1 MLPGAPSPAQ
11 QTNHPMVSDLK
22 RQIAGQEMRNRL
34 VEGTLLK
41 ALRQD
46 PPPGVRIQSDAELD
60 RTLQAVLSGH
70 PIGQDIHVF
79 GYGSLMWNPALEV
92 VATRVAR
99 VNGWHRKFC
108 LRLVIG
114 RGTPQEPGAM
124 LALDKGG
131 ACNGLLYRIAA
142 SKVEA
147 ELRLLWRREMLAGSY
162 HARWV
167 WANAGGERV
176 RALTFVAN
184 RDHERYIGEHS
195 IEQVAS
201 LIRTGQGGLGTSR
214 EYFDSMVR
222 TLERFR
228 ITDAGIERLR
238 CVIQSADEERGAA

>member
-1 MLPGAPSPAQ
+1 MTEQG
-11 QTNHPMVSDLK
+11 
-22 RQIAGQEMRNRL
+22 MRNRL
-34 VEGTLLK
+34 LDGTLLS
-41 ALRQD
+41 ALRKD
-46 PPPGVRIQSDAELD
+46 PPPGVTIQSDAELD

-70 PIGQDIHVF
+70 PKGQDIHVF

-108 LRLVIG
+108 LHLVIG

-131 ACNGLLYRIAA
+131 ACNGLLFTIAA

-147 ELRLLWRREMLAGSY
+147 ELGLLWRREMLAGSY
-162 HARWV
+162 RVQWV
-167 WANAGGERV
+167 WANVDGERV

-184 RDHERYIGEHS
+184 RNYEGYIGRHP

-201 LIRTGQGGLGTSR
+201 LIRAGQGRLGTSR
-214 EYFDSMVR
+214 AYFDSMVR
-222 TLERFR
+222 TLDQFR

-238 CVIQSADEERGAA
+238 RVIQSADEETHAA